1 MKYKKLNNPIT
12 DGPQILARI
21 DDDGLIRV
29 TCSEENS
36 EYLAWVAEGNT
47 PEAAD

>member
-29 TCSEENS
+29 TCSEENL
-36 EYLAWVAEGNT
+36 EYQKWVAEGNT
-47 PEAAD
+47 AEAAE